1 MSRTYERFCELLSA
15 YNETDEKWTP
25 IQKANELL
33 NSVNEDEIWEQRKA
47 AINALYNYI
56 AELDLELGNKSIR
69 TLREVILERENDLLQ
84 EKVSDLLKR
93 VAELEEQLK
102 EAVQYEV
109 LAKVRAGE
117 GTWTPLPNKRWWY
130 YAGCPKCGSMN
141 ITTAGVC
148 ANCGWS

>member
-25 IQKANELL
+25 IQKAHELL
-33 NSVNEDEIWEQRKA
+33 NSVNEDEIWEQQKA
-47 AINALYNYI
+47 AANALYNYI

-69 TLREVILERENDLLQ
+69 TWRVSRREVILERKNDLLQ

-109 LAKVRAGE
+109 LAKIRAGE
-117 GTWTPLPNKRWWY
+117 GT
-130 YAGCPKCGSMN
+130 CPRCGSMN
-141 ITTAGVC
+141 ITIAGVC